1 MWRSEGRVTAADSN
15 APSAQCHIPDMP
27 SCWGNPHWKR
37 LPQRSLLVCM
47 VRSRRSN
54 PKNWS
59 KHTEREWWKEGTDLL
74 QNFLYMS
81 CHSSCRTAV
90 RRRVTGASTIWFLI
104 MQLNQP
110 CNAKQKNF
118 SDRAYQ
124 PHQPQPH
131 SPLLSTANNRHCVSV
146 PPGGLDIIGRR
157 PRDAA
162 KDRFRM
168 RHLAVGRLHQE
179 KTTGSWDSD
188 QSQEALSSK
197 AASWH

>member
-110 CNAKQKNF
+110 CNAKQKTFQIDPTNHTNHNLTHPSF
-118 SDRAYQ
+118 LQ
-124 PHQPQPH
+124 P
-131 SPLLSTANNRHCVSV
+131 TIDTVS
-146 PPGGLDIIGRR
+146 RS
-157 PRDAA
+157 
-162 KDRFRM
+162 
-168 RHLAVGRLHQE
+168 HLGAWIL
-179 KTTGSWDSD
+179 
-188 QSQEALSSK
+188 
-197 AASWH
+197 